1 MKKLVLVLLV
11 LAFIT
16 CIEAEN
22 KQVEE
27 VEDFDAELDE
37 LYDVV
42 LQKFPFKIKLPKIN
56 FDIIK
61 KKLGI
66 TKLLNAL
73 KHKKLFNINF
83 RKLRLQLLK
92 MKLPKIKIG
101 PKTLNFIEKIAK
113 GAGEGIKKLKELG
126 LWEPLISL
134 AKSYGLQK
142 AAEIC
147 LKNLEDEEQCQ
158 KIIESIGGAVDTI
171 TGTGDKEE

>member
-42 LQKFPFKIKLPKIN
+42 LQKWLKIKLPKIN
-56 FDIIK
+56 FDFIK

-66 TKLLNAL
+66 TKLLNAF

-158 KIIESIGGAVDTI
+158 KIVESIGGAVNTI